1 MLDID
6 HFKRIN
12 DCHGH
17 QAGDD
22 VLRQIGRVICQSV
35 REGDVCGR
43 LGGEEFALVL
53 ADTTLEAAHAIA
65 EKLRQAIA
73 DITCQHDEGVTAS
86 LGVAALSDTD
96 QDVHGLLGL
105 ADKALFRAKA
115 SGRNQTA
122 VA

>member
-22 VLRQIGRVICQSV
+22 VLRQIGRVICESA

-43 LGGEEFALVL
+43 LGGEEFALLL
-53 ADTTLEAAHAIA
+53 ANTSIEAAHVIA
-65 EKLRQAIA
+65 EQLRQAIA
-73 DITCQHDEGVTAS
+73 DITCRHDEGVTAS
-86 LGVAALSDTD
+86 LGVAAMGRADA
-96 QDVHGLLGL
+96 DVNGLLGL